1 MVIMASNP
9 DETLWQAASSGD
21 LHSLDHA
28 LGAGAHVNARG
39 SFGDTALNLAAE
51 NGHLAIV
58 ERLLEA
64 GADIENLGGADKT
77 PLMNAT
83 FAGHTRIVQLLLQ
96 HSARVS
102 YDLLSSLQMK
112 VNILEENAEA
122 GMVNP
127 AAAEAWRQFLEY
139 MVARWKEQNPDG

>member
-1 MVIMASNP
+1 MTMTL
-9 DETLWQAASSGD
+9 DQQLWQAARKGILSAVD
-21 LHSLDHA
+21 EA
-28 LGAGAHVNARG
+28 LTQGADVNARG
-39 SFGDTALNLAAE
+39 DFGDTALNLAAE
-51 NGHLAIV
+51 AGHADIV

-83 FAGHTRIVQLLLQ
+83 FAGNVKIVEVLLDRGARI
-96 HSARVS
+96 S

-112 VNILEENAEA
+112 VSILEENAEA

-127 AAAEAWRQFLEY
+127 AAVEAWQGFLKF
-139 MVARWKEQNPDG
+139 MVETWQEQNP